1 MKQLLYVSSAIGIAM
16 TIAAIPAY
24 AQQPAATMPTPANSA
39 TVPSGCGKAPMK
51 RHDHVDAQGFGI
63 SSASKATGA
72 PCGHD
77 NAESASGEKVKKK
90 PSHNH
95 AQFHK
100 NQP

>member
-1 MKQLLYVSSAIGIAM
+1 MKQLLYVSSAIGIAIA
-16 TIAAIPAY
+16 IAAIPTY

-39 TVPSGCGKAPMK
+39 TVPSGCGKAPVK

-72 PCGHD
+72 PCDQG
-77 NAESASGEKVKKK
+77 NAASASSEKVKKK